1 MFTIFKKNIFCLFDS
16 NLDYSKLHVYDEN
29 LNELEIYGQSDENL
43 PFYFSNEI
51 YQFFINEDYY
61 ILLVEEIVN
70 LIDRK
75 NGIKFKTFSITSLYE

>member
-1 MFTIFKKNIFCLFDS
+1 M
-16 NLDYSKLHVYDEN
+16 DYSKLHVYDEN

-75 NGIKFKTFSITSLYE
+75 DGIKFKTFSITSLYE